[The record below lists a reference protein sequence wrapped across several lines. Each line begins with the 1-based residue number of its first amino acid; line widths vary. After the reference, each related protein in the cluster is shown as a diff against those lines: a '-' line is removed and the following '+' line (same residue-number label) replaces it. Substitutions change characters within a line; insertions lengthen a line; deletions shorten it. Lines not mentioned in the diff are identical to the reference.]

1 MTILLFCRETQAVI
15 LHNFIEAVITIKHD
29 VAECLTDAA
38 IEQACHVEDYHWRRR
53 ELGPAKTI
61 QAFVLQ
67 VLHGNTACAHT
78 VRLAD
83 LNCSAEA
90 YCQARARVPLEV
102 YQRLLHDTSRAA
114 RSGCRLSL
122 WHGHRTFLV
131 DGSSFSMP
139 DTPELQAYFGQSDA
153 QQAGCGFPTAH
164 WLTMFDAR
172 SGLLVR
178 QLAAPLRTH
187 DMANVATLHPELLA
201 GDVLAGD
208 TAFASY
214 AHLALLSQRK
224 LHGLFRAHQRQ
235 LISFRT
241 DRRLLGLRP
250 KGTVAT
256 LATGRLIRKLGKYDQ
271 LIEYRKPKERPDWLS
286 EAAYAALPETL
297 VVREVR
303 YHTKLRGG
311 RTRVVT
317 LVTTLLDAEAYPA
330 EDLASLYGERWKIE
344 TYLSHLKTTM
354 RMDVLRCQSVPGVL
368 KEMAVYAIA
377 YNLVR
382 LVMIRAA
389 RQQGASL
396 HSISFVDAL
405 RWLSQA
411 CRAIAPLNVRI
422 NPDRP
427 GRQEPRVRKRR
438 PKAYDLMRKPR
449 AQLRQQLIE
458 QSVAA

>member
-67 VLHGNTACAHT
+67 VLHGNTAYAHT

-90 YCQARARVPLEV
+90 YCQAAPACRWKSISGSCTIRVG
-102 YQRLLHDTSRAA
+102 R

-382 LVMIRAA
+382 LVMIRVA